1 MMLIENATPDKIK
14 QELNL
19 TNAEKEKTPQKTI
32 STTPNKIEPIPLD
45 IPRSESNQK
54 SSSKKPKMNRNSS
67 MQEMLRK
74 REYEIVPDKRIK
86 MLKNNSAR
94 DIFDSCN
101 TKKVSKNQEEK
112 IITSM
117 LERFNQYQKRYEEKN
132 KQLKEKLEM
141 NRTKELKFKPK
152 LNNYCS
158 VGTEK
163 VKKENFL
170 TRSDNFIKQKNK
182 KTEMIKKEREQKE
195 KTYINPKLNKKE
207 KLNVINKKLV
217 SLFTWEENKKKK
229 IESKKKEKI
238 QKELSTCTFKPSI
251 TKKSIQLSKNGFNFN
266 YFKPVQTEKK
276 KNKSHQSN
284 SSNTNEED
292 DVIAKAKLA
301 LQQSEFIQKEE
312 LSKDNQEIKK
322 KISFTLERTADINI
336 SNNFNT
342 LPINNNN

>member
-1 MMLIENATPDKIK
+1 
-14 QELNL
+14 
-19 TNAEKEKTPQKTI
+19 
-32 STTPNKIEPIPLD
+32 
-45 IPRSESNQK
+45 
-54 SSSKKPKMNRNSS
+54 MNRNSS

-207 KLNVINKKLV
+207 KWKNYNLDKEDRKYSSSGGVATVLSRHIL
-217 SLFTWEENKKKK
+217 ENGVGSVKK
-229 IESKKKEKI
+229 IDMAILEPNAEV
-238 QKELSTCTFKPSI
+238 TFVLNGGNAPAPSA
-251 TKKSIQLSKNGFNFN
+251 G
-266 YFKPVQTEKK
+266 
-276 KNKSHQSN
+276 
-284 SSNTNEED
+284 
-292 DVIAKAKLA
+292 
-301 LQQSEFIQKEE
+301 
-312 LSKDNQEIKK
+312 
-322 KISFTLERTADINI
+322 
-336 SNNFNT
+336 
-342 LPINNNN
+342 